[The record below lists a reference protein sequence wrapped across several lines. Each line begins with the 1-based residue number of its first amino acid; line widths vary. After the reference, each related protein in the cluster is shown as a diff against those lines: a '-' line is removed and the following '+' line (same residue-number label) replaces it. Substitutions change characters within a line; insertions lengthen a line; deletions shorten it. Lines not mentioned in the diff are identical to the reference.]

1 MAGKM
6 LKETSEGFSSPLTT
20 SREPVGPVH
29 AGDKGGLGDQALMD
43 ALMVIGAAW
52 LILAFLSF
60 SLRGFNI

>member
-6 LKETSEGFSSPLTT
+6 ATESADGFSSPLVT

-29 AGDKGGLGDQALMD
+29 AGDKGSLGDQALMD
-43 ALMVIGAAW
+43 SL
-52 LILAFLSF
+52 LIVGICWVLLFLLSF